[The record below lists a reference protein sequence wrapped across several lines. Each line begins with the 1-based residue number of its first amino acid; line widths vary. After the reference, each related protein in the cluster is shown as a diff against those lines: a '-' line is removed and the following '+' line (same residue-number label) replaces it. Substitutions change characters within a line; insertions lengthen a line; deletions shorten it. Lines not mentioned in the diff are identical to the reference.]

1 MIFTA
6 DLSQRSHPQLEHTFD
21 WLCELTVK
29 SCYVSEYRRSGC
41 SSWALSTAQ
50 HSSLEGFENVISHVT
65 VLRLTQETAE
75 VVLPPGTEQGT
86 EVNCGPQSNLALTGD
101 SASPFYHQHQ
111 PEEKKIWLNIQSRN
125 TQDSSVFVTEVT
137 GPKLPAAYMYTPHH
151 QPRQH
156 QHQVRHEPSVLVEI
170 RSQKD
175 SKRFLHV
182 LANRFLANKGSK
194 LLIENN

>member
-6 DLSQRSHPQLEHTFD
+6 DLSQRSHPLLEHTFD

-29 SCYVSEYRRSGC
+29 SCYVLEYRRSGC

-50 HSSLEGFENVISHVT
+50 HGSLESFENVISHVT

-101 SASPFYHQHQ
+101 SASAFYHHQ

-125 TQDSSVFVTEVT
+125 TQDSSVFVTEVM
-137 GPKLPAAYMYTPHH
+137 GPKLLATGLCTHLTISQGNTSTRSGMNVQFSWRSGVKRT
-151 QPRQH
+151 
-156 QHQVRHEPSVLVEI
+156 VR
-170 RSQKD
+170 D
-175 SKRFLHV
+175 SSMF
-182 LANRFLANKGSK
+182 
-194 LLIENN
+194 